1 MAQEKA
7 GDDDNGSSGE
17 GLSRWGETKA
27 DVVENTKAEEFAA
40 RPLQRLLG
48 QCRSRMPFE
57 DVKDLD
63 SGNHPWDKEREAER
77 YVRGKG
83 GLAQAVAYYQEI
95 RSSAACLV
103 LGVDPKDK
111 DAAQVSDEYTMAHEV
126 W

>member
-1 MAQEKA
+1 MVEK
-7 GDDDNGSSGE
+7 
-17 GLSRWGETKA
+17 
-27 DVVENTKAEEFAA
+27 TKAEELAA
-40 RPLQRLLG
+40 RGLQRLLG

-77 YVRGKG
+77 SVRGKR

-95 RSSAACLV
+95 RSSATCLV

-111 DAAQVSDEYTMAHEV
+111 DAARVSDDYTMAHDV